1 LVRGGYDKQEI
12 ETANAHAR
20 TEVDVFIAALKLGKD
35 SDYAVKTSIEDRG
48 EVEHFWLTEVLY
60 RDGEFE
66 GFIGNE
72 SGLVANVKLG
82 QEWRLKKE
90 QISD

>member
-1 LVRGGYDKQEI
+1 VRGGYDWQEI

-20 TEVDVFIAALKLGKD
+20 AEVDVFIAALQLGKD
-35 SDYAVKTSIEDRG
+35 SDYAVKAPIEDRG
-48 EVEHFWLTEVLY
+48 EVEHFWLTDVLY

-72 SGLVANVKLG
+72 PGLAANVKLA
-82 QEWRLKKE
+82 QKWKLKKQ